1 MTVSPSAIIS
11 NKIVSRLFGNDT
23 ERFQTILNAKL
34 YSNTKITLQL
44 ATEPSTNGERLR
56 KAHVDISDWNAFDQ
70 DLQPVSGQID
80 DLITYYEN
88 PYFHIEDTSFKK
100 YEIGAVIVEKTSIQE
115 ITLKNLRL
123 PFRINVSSEKTVNS
137 THNMVPTS
145 YVYTWR
151 KKYLINPNIYCLSP
165 FAQKYIRDWN
175 VTKIVRKI
183 IPKKE
188 LRMSMDIDNPVQF
201 DMLDIEF
208 EYMGEDVSNG
218 FLSLF
223 EFLFIRH
230 CDECDRKPNC
240 LIYKEDLNLSFIPM
254 FTEISS
260 DFLLFNSLSNNLLP
274 ELIKPPEIINISIK
288 AEKKIQL
295 PENVKRYIMI
305 YIADD
310 NYIKVSSIIDFS
322 HYKGSSTMK
331 FSVLNVYEVS
341 TGIYLISDIY
351 VYDKEVIVGLTYGER
366 IEHIKDL
373 MGVSEM
379 FIDSYESPNMD
390 FLQTIYHLNQVK
402 YYFRPSNYYID
413 LKLNLLENET
423 SMIFFTQN
431 NVLLN
436 SPLLLS
442 PIYTPKTRNELEK
455 DISKDIHKYD
465 GKCLKFQVLFHE
477 GDVSAEL
484 IPVEEAPKPMSAY
497 ECLSYMLSAY
507 MNNYNISSD
516 SIENFSDSD
525 MLLQTIIEKLN
536 LREFRNIN
544 LLSEDEYDISRSNY
558 ALKVLLM
565 FTSAREVTL
574 SGSHRFLISNLLNYY
589 SSTYIEPIRDS
600 TVVIKNGNV
609 SIHALNNTQSI
620 QQIPKFFMNDMDLI
634 ITTFIEFRKLSQFI
648 NVMKHI
654 QANIRPSG
662 TTILNYFNKALSMEE
677 KFMFLFNLEKV
688 VYSTEDLAKHAH
700 KDLLLIKDKLN
711 RTDIELIQKRAK
723 LNTLIMTNTK
733 INNSKLG
740 EVGQKLPSYSH
751 SYIISHEKDMMEQEM
766 FKLMYDR
773 IWNDED
779 PIRTCVQHIA
789 SSNEFKITTYHPY
802 EDEVLMDLVAHNARL
817 FKRFNVQDI
826 NYSDFIS
833 IQIEL

>member
-1 MTVSPSAIIS
+1 MIVSPSGIIFNKIIS
-11 NKIVSRLFGNDT
+11 RIFGNDT

-34 YSNTKITLQL
+34 YDHIKITLQL
-44 ATEPSTNGERLR
+44 ATEPSGHGEHLR
-56 KAHVDISDWNAFDQ
+56 KAHVDINDWNAFDQ

-88 PYFHIEDTSFKK
+88 PNFHIEDTSFKK

-115 ITLKNLRL
+115 MTLKNLRL
-123 PFRINVSSEKTVNS
+123 PFRINVSNERSINS
-137 THNMVPTS
+137 THDMVPTS

-165 FAQKYIRDWN
+165 FARKYIRDWN

-188 LRMSMDIDNPVQF
+188 LRISMDIDKPTQF

-230 CDECDRKPNC
+230 CDECDRKPNR
-240 LIYKEDLNLSFIPM
+240 LIYRESLNLSLIPM

-260 DFLLFNSLSNNLLP
+260 DFLLFNSLSNNFLP
-274 ELIKPPEIINISIK
+274 ELIKPPEIINISVK
-288 AEKKIQL
+288 AVRKIQI
-295 PENVKRYIMI
+295 PENAKRYILI
-305 YIADD
+305 YLSDD
-310 NYIKVSSIIDFS
+310 NYIKISSIIDFS
-322 HYKGSSTMK
+322 HYKGPSTMK

-341 TGIYLISDIY
+341 TGVYLISDIY
-351 VYDKEVIVGLTYGER
+351 VYDKEVIVGLPYCER

-373 MGVSEM
+373 MDVSEM
-379 FIDSYESPNMD
+379 FVDIYESPNMD
-390 FLQTIYHLNQVK
+390 FIQTIYHLDQVK
-402 YYFRPSNYYID
+402 YYFKPSNYYID

-431 NVLLN
+431 NTLLN

-465 GKCLKFQVLFHE
+465 EKCLKFQVLFHE
-477 GDVSAEL
+477 GEVSAEL
-484 IPVEEAPKPMSAY
+484 IPVEEVAKPMNAY

-507 MNNYNISSD
+507 MNNYNIDSD
-516 SIENFSDSD
+516 NIENFSDSD

-544 LLSEDEYDISRSNY
+544 LLSEDEHDISRSNY

-565 FTSAREVTL
+565 YTSAREVIL
-574 SGSHRFLISNLLNYY
+574 SGSHKFLISNLLNYY
-589 SSTYIEPIRDS
+589 SSAYIEPIRNS

-609 SIHALNNTQSI
+609 LIHALNNSQSI

-634 ITTFIEFRKLSQFI
+634 ITTFIEFKKLSQFI
-648 NVMKHI
+648 NVMRHI
-654 QANIRPSG
+654 QTNIRPSG
-662 TTILNYFNKALSMEE
+662 ITILNYFNKIMSIEE

-688 VYSTEDLAKHAH
+688 VYTTEDLAKHAH
-700 KDLLLIKDKLN
+700 KNLLLIKDKLN
-711 RTDIELIQKRAK
+711 RTDIELIQKRVK

-740 EVGQKLPSYSH
+740 EVGQKLDSYSH
-751 SYIISHEKDMMEQEM
+751 SYLISHEKDMMEQEM
-766 FKLMYDR
+766 FKILYDE
-773 IWNDED
+773 IWNDDD
-779 PIRTCVQHIA
+779 PIRTCIQYIA

-802 EDEVLMDLVAHNARL
+802 EDEVLMDLVAYNARL
-817 FKRFNVQDI
+817 FKRFNIQDV
-826 NYSDFIS
+826 NYSNFIS

>member
-1 MTVSPSAIIS
+1 MAISPSAVIS
-11 NKIVSRLFGNDT
+11 NKIISRLFGNDT
-23 ERFQTILNAKL
+23 ERFQMILNAKL

-44 ATEPSTNGERLR
+44 ATEPSVNGERYR

-88 PYFHIEDTSFKK
+88 PYFNIEDTSFKK

-115 ITLKNLRL
+115 IILKNLRL
-123 PFRINVSSEKTVNS
+123 PFRINVSSERTINS

-151 KKYLINPNIYCLSP
+151 KKYLINSNIYCLSP

-208 EYMGEDVSNG
+208 EYMGEDIFNG

-230 CDECDRKPNC
+230 CDDYDRKPNC

-288 AEKKIQL
+288 AERKIQL
-295 PENVKRYIMI
+295 PENAKRYIMI

-310 NYIKVSSIIDFS
+310 NYIKISNIIDFS
-322 HYKGSSTMK
+322 HYKGPSTMK
-331 FSVLNVYEVS
+331 FSLLNVYEVS

-351 VYDKEVIVGLTYGER
+351 VYDKEIMVGLIYGER

-373 MGVSEM
+373 MGVSEI

-390 FLQTIYHLNQVK
+390 FVQTIYHLNQVK
-402 YYFRPSNYYID
+402 YHFKPSNYYID

-442 PIYTPKTRNELEK
+442 PIYTPKTRNDLEK

-484 IPVEEAPKPMSAY
+484 IPVEEVSKPMSAY

-507 MNNYNISSD
+507 MNNYNISNE
-516 SIENFSDSD
+516 SIENFTDSD
-525 MLLQTIIEKLN
+525 MLLQTIVEKLN

-634 ITTFIEFRKLSQFI
+634 ITTFIEFKKLSQFI

-662 TTILNYFNKALSMEE
+662 TTILNYFNKTLSMEG

-688 VYSTEDLAKHAH
+688 VYSTEDLAKYAH

-751 SYIISHEKDMMEQEM
+751 SYIISHEKDMMEQEI
-766 FKLMYDR
+766 FKLMYDK

-779 PIRTCVQHIA
+779 PIRTCVQYIA
-789 SSNEFKITTYHPY
+789 SSNEFKVTTYHPY

-817 FKRFNVQDI
+817 FKRFNVQVI